1 MTVQDMVIE
10 MLLDHGIARVQ
21 KGFGYTVELAGWV
34 LDTDGETLFSG
45 KLEET
50 ARKHGL
56 SVEAMTKDIR
66 AFSRYIQKKEPWF
79 YRELTGELFQV
90 QAFLEAVAEQALDH
104 YRSKHTLLPKR
115 RKGPGET

>member
-21 KGFGYTVELAGWV
+21 KGFGYTVELARWV
-34 LDTDGETLFSG
+34 LDTDGETLVSG

-56 SVEAMTKDIR
+56 SVEAVIQDIR
-66 AFSRYIQKKEPWF
+66 TFSRYIQKKEPWF
-79 YRELTGELFQV
+79 YWELTGEAFQV
-90 QAFLEAVAEQALDH
+90 QTFIEAVAEQALDH
-104 YRSKHTLLPKR
+104 YRSRHTLLPKR
-115 RKGPGET
+115 RKDPG